1 MAMPGMVAP
10 GALSASPVRLGMGAE
25 GRKVIYNESSEQRS
39 RRFASTLLAVPALTA
54 ADFAGFAPA
63 NPSTSSNPSTPS
75 PSRIDLG
82 SLILRHSGAQ
92 RLDPRLVQAVI
103 QVESGYNPRA
113 RSNKGAM
120 GLMQLMPGTAVELA
134 VANPFD
140 ADQNLRGGTAY
151 LRQMI
156 DRFGG
161 SLELAVAAYNAG
173 AGTVEHYRG
182 VPPFAETLDYVE
194 RVLALYHGETPRAGR
209 PAAATPATVASLQL
223 RPHAT
228 RTPRVTRNSEGRLV
242 VTTALGDWR

>member
-1 MAMPGMVAP
+1 
-10 GALSASPVRLGMGAE
+10 MGAE

-39 RRFASTLLAVPALTA
+39 RRFAGTLLAVPALA
-54 ADFAGFAPA
+54 PSDFAASPA
-63 NPSTSSNPSTPS
+63 SIPSTSSTS
-75 PSRIDLG
+75 SRIDLG
-82 SLILRHSGAQ
+82 PLILRHSGAQ

-173 AGTVEHYRG
+173 AGAVEHYRG

-194 RVLALYHGETPRAGR
+194 RVLALYRGETPRAGR
-209 PAAATPATVASLQL
+209 PAATTPATAASLQL

-228 RTPRVTRNSEGRLV
+228 RTPRITRTAEGRLV